1 MAALRVFVEER
12 TVRVFEADVP
22 DGSKLGD
29 EHVIK
34 DISDMLKAYDDARRI
49 IGLDKQG
56 DASVKMK
63 LGEEE
68 SEWVN
73 LEDLMEGEED
83 RFEVESRPNET
94 LMI

>member
-22 DGSKLGD
+22 NGSKLGD
-29 EHVIK
+29 ENVIK
-34 DISDMLKAYDDARRI
+34 DISDILKAYDDARRI
-49 IGLDKQG
+49 IGLDKLG

-83 RFEVESRPNET
+83 RFVVESRPRET
-94 LMI
+94 LII

>member
-49 IGLDKQG
+49 IGLDKQ
-56 DASVKMK
+56 
-63 LGEEE
+63 
-68 SEWVN
+68 
-73 LEDLMEGEED
+73 
-83 RFEVESRPNET
+83 
-94 LMI
+94 